1 MLSVST
7 VRSVQGAAGYFAAD
21 NYYAARDDAAAG
33 EWFGKGAAALGLTG
47 TVDRNSLEAVLSGE
61 LPIGTRV
68 GTADRHRPGTDL
80 TFSLPKSWSL
90 LALVG
95 GDRRI
100 LAAYRE
106 AVKDALAWAELNA
119 AETRIEVRGR
129 ERIVPT
135 GKLVVALFEH
145 DTSRAKDPQAHIHAV
160 VANVTQGPDGRWR
173 ALHNSKLWQFNTLL
187 NAVAMAGFRER
198 IEALGYQVGTRSKH
212 GNFEAAGVS
221 RELVMTFSS
230 RRQQILAKVAEMG
243 HRTPEAFAAATLMTR
258 PRKEIVPDR
267 DQLSAAWRASA
278 ADVSLDLTA
287 VIAGATERAA
297 KTMTSWAQLAAAIAS
312 RADRASL
319 VLQGLRERLGLA
331 ARDPYL
337 PRAIGRLAPAQA
349 AAAHAV
355 ASALR
360 HLEQREAAF
369 LKTDLYKAALDTG
382 LPVGIKA
389 VERRVSAL
397 LANGTLTAGAGRNAA
412 MVTSRQA
419 IATERSLLAE
429 VDAGRGSGRAY
440 LRAESAVPAL
450 RTATRERAGLT
461 LNPGQ
466 VAAGVLLLASSDRI
480 VAVQGVAGAGKSSVL
495 APAAELIR
503 ASGGEV
509 IGLAVQNTLVQ
520 MLQRDTG
527 IASMTVARFLKA
539 HAGLLRGTPDPRGL
553 ADARQALGRAA
564 IFVDEASMLSNAD
577 QLQLARIANLAGVGR
592 LAFVGDARQLGAV
605 DAGKPFSIMQQAGA
619 PTAQMS
625 ENLRARGDAIRKAAA
640 AAQIGAV
647 ARAMEA
653 LAPFTIEAPGHAA
666 ATAAEQW
673 LALPVEERSATAIY
687 ASGRRLRGEVNAAVQ
702 AGLLRRGEIGPEKL
716 SLFTLDRLSLT
727 DEELRYPHHYT
738 PGMIVEI
745 SERQAGQRLP
755 RGRATVDAVDPR
767 RGTVTLRLSGGLERV
782 FDPSRLSARRSE
794 SPLQL
799 YEQRALD
806 LHEKD
811 RVRWTANDHER
822 GLFNADQATVLAIG
836 SQGVAFRTSQ
846 GQRVMLLRDDP
857 MLERLDLAYAFNA
870 HMAQGLTSERG
881 IAVMETRDS
890 KLVNQQTF
898 LVTVTRLRDALT
910 LVVDNAGMLERQ
922 LSRNAGGKTS
932 ALETSGALREGA
944 PLGRTGSAAP
954 AALEPDLHLD
964 TEKTRPFDFGI

>member
-7 VRSVQGAAGYFAAD
+7 VRSVKGAAGYFAAD
-21 NYYAARDDAAAG
+21 NYYAAGDEAAAG
-33 EWFGKGAAALGLTG
+33 EWFGKGAAALGLAG
-47 TVDRNSLEAVLSGE
+47 PVDQRTFEAVLSGE
-61 LPIGTRV
+61 LPTGVRV
-68 GTADRHRPGTDL
+68 GVVDRHRPGIDL

-106 AVKDALAWAELNA
+106 AVKDALGWAERNA
-119 AETRIEVRGR
+119 AETRMEVRGR

-145 DTSRAKDPQAHIHAV
+145 DTSRAQDPQAHLHAV

-173 ALHNSKLWQFNTLL
+173 ALHNGKLWQFNTLL

-198 IEALGYQVGTRSKH
+198 VEALGYRAGERAKH
-212 GNFEAAGVS
+212 GNFEAEGLP
-221 RELVMTFSS
+221 RELLMTFST

-243 HRTPEAFAAATLMTR
+243 RRTPEAFAAATLMTR
-258 PRKEIVPDR
+258 PRKEVVPDR
-267 DQLSAAWRASA
+267 DQLRAAWRASA
-278 ADVSLDLTA
+278 ADVGLDLAT
-287 VIAGATERAA
+287 VIAGAADRATG
-297 KTMTSWAQLAAAIAS
+297 TMTGWERLAAAIGS
-312 RADRASL
+312 RADRASQ
-319 VLQGLRERLGLA
+319 VMQDLRERLGLA
-331 ARDPYL
+331 PRDPYL
-337 PRAIGRLAPAQA
+337 PRAIGRMAPEQA

-382 LPVGIKA
+382 LPVGIDA
-389 VERRVSAL
+389 VERRVATL
-397 LANGTLTAGAGRNAA
+397 LASGTLIEGADRHAA
-412 MVTSRQA
+412 MVTSAQA
-419 IATERSLLAE
+419 IATERALLAE
-429 VDAGRGSGRAY
+429 VDAGRGSGRVYLAPESALQV
-440 LRAESAVPAL
+440 LRAAA
-450 RTATRERAGLT
+450 RERAGLT

-466 VAAGVLLLASSDRI
+466 GAAGVMLLASSDRI

-503 ASGGEV
+503 AGGGTV

-520 MLQRDTG
+520 MLERETG

-539 HAGLLRGTPDPRGL
+539 HAGLLGDAPDPRGL
-553 ADARQALGRAA
+553 AEARQVLGGSA

-625 ENLRARGDAIRKAAA
+625 ENLRARGDAVREAAA

-647 ARAMEA
+647 ARAMTA
-653 LAPFTIEAPGHAA
+653 LAPFTIEAPGRAA
-666 ATAAEQW
+666 ATAAEHW
-673 LALPVEERSATAIY
+673 LALPFEDRALTAIY

-702 AGLLRRGEIGPEKL
+702 AGLLQRGEIGPAKL
-716 SLFTLDRLSLT
+716 ALITLDRVSLT
-727 DEELRYPHHYT
+727 DEELRYPHHYA
-738 PGMIVEI
+738 PGMIVEV
-745 SERQAGQRLP
+745 SERQARQHLP
-755 RGRATVDAVDPR
+755 RARATVEKVDSR
-767 RGTVTLRLSGGLERV
+767 RGTVTLRLSGGRERV
-782 FDPSRLSARRSE
+782 FSPARLSTRSGE

-799 YEQRALD
+799 YEQRPLD

-811 RVRWTANDHER
+811 RIRWTANDHGR
-822 GLFNADQATVLAIG
+822 GLFNADQATVLSITDRCIAI
-836 SQGVAFRTSQ
+836 QTSQ
-846 GQRVMLLRDDP
+846 GQQVTLLRDDP
-857 MLERLDLAYAFNA
+857 MLQRLDLAYALNA
-870 HMAQGLTSERG
+870 HMAQGLTSDRG
-881 IAVMETRDS
+881 IAVMETRDT

-910 LVVDNAGMLERQ
+910 LIVDKAGVLEKQ
-922 LSRNAGGKTS
+922 LARSPGGKTS
-932 ALETSGALREGA
+932 ALETSGMLWESS
-944 PLGRTGSAAP
+944 GRKTEKSAGP
-954 AALEPDLHLD
+954 AMLEADLQID
-964 TEKTRPFDFGI
+964 AAKTRPYDLGI